1 MSKQSILPENKA
13 ARWFVYAWAV
23 VVAGLA
29 LLTAAVYVGGTAI
42 TEAKARA
49 RGEELMY
56 RPEVQQSIRQAL
68 QQGMGQE
75 QIERQLQMYG
85 RQEAELIVVQ
95 MQRSARRALVYA
107 VIAGAALYW
116 LLARRVDAG
125 QRKLLAGV
133 VVAVLV
139 FDLVQVAWKYIM
151 VEDTRQTLASP
162 EVMRRL
168 QAAAQPFRVALLTKQ
183 HPMYNMW
190 VSGLLGKHEIEHID
204 VPADSRPSPDNQLFF
219 YSDAIG
225 PLRRW
230 QYCNVKYII
239 GPKVMM
245 EQALQ
250 QIGARGVC
258 VPWFVWREQDG
269 EHAVYALTST
279 LERVYAVGSWVVET
293 NARAAVAIMNDNGTD
308 PHRVAVVHD
317 LGVAPAQA
325 PDFTAQVRIVSYKPE
340 RVEAQVS
347 LSATGLVI
355 MATAPDAGWR
365 AEVDGRA
372 ARIMRCNLLH
382 QGVEVP
388 AGEHRV
394 VFAFETGHWSNTV
407 NDWAYRLL
415 PVLVI
420 VTAVYMAVRVRRLTR
435 TGGGSTIKG

>member
-1 MSKQSILPENKA
+1 MY
-13 ARWFVYAWAV
+13 VWAV
-23 VVAGLA
+23 VVGGLA
-29 LLTAAVYVGGTAI
+29 LVTGIVYVGGHAI
-42 TEAKARA
+42 TEGQARV

-85 RQEAELIVVQ
+85 RQEAELIVLQ
-95 MQRSARRALVYA
+95 MQRSARRALLIA

-116 LLARRVDAG
+116 LMARRADAG
-125 QRKLLAGV
+125 QRKLLTGV

-151 VEDTRQTLASP
+151 VEDTRQTLGAP
-162 EVMRRL
+162 EALRRL
-168 QAAAQPFRVALLTKQ
+168 QAAAAPFRVALLTKQ

-204 VPADSRPSPDNQLFF
+204 VAADSRPSPDIQLFF

-245 EQALQ
+245 EQALR

-258 VPWFVWREQDG
+258 VPWFTWQERDG
-269 EHAVYALTST
+269 EHAIYALTST

-293 NARAAVAIMNDNGTD
+293 NARAAVAFMNDNGTD

-317 LGVAPAQA
+317 LGVAPAEA
-325 PDFTAQVRIVSYKPE
+325 PEFTAQVRIVSYKPE

-355 MATAPDAGWR
+355 MATAPDAGWQ
-365 AEVDGRA
+365 AEIDGQP
-372 ARIMRCNLLH
+372 ARIVRCNLLH

-388 AGEHRV
+388 AGAHSV
-394 VFAFETGHWSNTV
+394 VFAFDTGHWSNTV
-407 NDWAYRLL
+407 NDWAYGAL
-415 PVLVI
+415 PVLVAGT
-420 VTAVYMAVRVRRLTR
+420 VGWLGWRHWRTR
-435 TGGGSTIKG
+435 SCGEKRA